1 MPYGATPEEAAA
13 RQAKVAARRSAGAAS
28 SSSGPGAAGGLTLAA
43 GPGGY
48 VPRNKRRRRIPDEY
62 LPKVRCGVACNW
74 ELGMDGEGWRRWA
87 ACAGSAVCWR
97 LLSTGSVRRP
107 AEEDGT
113 EGGGK
118 RDVDRRE
125 LL

>member
-13 RQAKVAARRSAGAAS
+13 KQAKVAARRSAGAAS

-62 LPKVRCGVACNW
+62 LPKVKCGTACCMQ
-74 ELGMDGEGWRRWA
+74 LGVQHGWR
-87 ACAGSAVCWR
+87 GMGGVCRERCVLR
-97 LLSTGSVRRP
+97 LFTSGVVRP
-107 AEEDGT
+107 PS
-113 EGGGK
+113 
-118 RDVDRRE
+118 
-125 LL
+125 